1 MAKRKQSRLLTIK
14 IVILIVVAAVCM
26 VVMGFLLAYRQTD
39 LYVNSYTTEMS
50 EVFAELP
57 ETIADANIEVARD
70 TANFNETYQSYAQV
84 LAFMA
89 NNNTGF
95 RRTTAKMQE
104 YRDLLGVDNVLVV
117 SKEGTILTQAQRT
130 KANFASSRFNE
141 LRTVFD
147 TGEPSGAVD
156 IEIPSKDWLMRYYS
170 ARIDDNTMIVVEQNP
185 AELRVLTETNGSLK
199 SMLEGIDIGQSGFIF
214 AVSALDYVV
223 DYFPDPELVG
233 TDALAIGVYVGDLE
247 DGNFCWMT
255 IGDETYY
262 CGVCKIDNEYYIAAV
277 PQADMRAA
285 RNLTVAVILFAFFVV
300 MAVVIMYGIF
310 VMRENERNGTS
321 EDDVVRFGPLT
332 INKVIT
338 KKAAVLAFVGF
349 LAILVVSFYMQT
361 LFALSSQS
369 VSNND
374 RVDDIVENIEN
385 SEERMEELSEEY
397 GQRYLPIC
405 YVIGYAL
412 DANPA
417 LLNRTDLQSLA
428 DILHV
433 QSILVYNNNGK
444 LQATN
449 SAYEKYELSE
459 NESDPTYE
467 FIKLLQGEIDYV
479 VQDPTYDDIT
489 GDLWQYIGVPI
500 HDENGFV
507 DGLVQIAIRP
517 TFLQSLLSSADIETV
532 LSGVKVGSNGFA
544 FAINKDDDTFA
555 YYPVNERYT
564 GQSALDHG
572 MTREQIKDRYNDY
585 LTLDGDTYYAASAET
600 GRYYIYIA
608 GNSGELMQ
616 ERVPLTVATGI
627 VAFICLLLIFLLLII
642 EPEGNLRSDESEDG
656 SDRFIDT
663 VMPSGRVVRTESAS
677 SRWAN
682 VSVSWNERS
691 AWQKTTAVLQVLMAI
706 LVVVVCVAVVFKD
719 RFFDSDSIFSYILGN
734 DWERGLNV
742 FAITACLM
750 FICVAATA
758 VTIVQQILHILSTI
772 LSARGETIC
781 RLMSS
786 FVKYATLIGM
796 VYYALLLIGIDG
808 TTLLASAGILSIA
821 VSLGAR
827 DLVEDILS
835 GLFIIFEGEFRVGDI
850 ITVGDWR
857 GTVLEIGVRTTKVE
871 EPGQNV
877 KVIRN
882 SDMNNVINMT
892 RKLSYVS
899 ADYAIEYGESL
910 EHVEAI
916 LAKELPLIPERLPAI
931 VNGPFYRGVSSL
943 GDSSVQIRISMQCLE
958 KDRMQL
964 GRDFNREMR
973 LIFDR
978 YNINIPFPQIVVH
991 EPFEDQKATPI
1002 EKIEA
1007 EEFNEEQKEETKN
1020 MDEEIQNPK

>member
-1 MAKRKQSRLLTIK
+1 MAKQKQSRLLTVK
-14 IVILIVVAAVCM
+14 IIILIAVAAICM

-39 LYVNSYTTEMS
+39 LYIDSYTSEMT
-50 EVFAELP
+50 EVFEDLP
-57 ETIADANIEVARD
+57 DRIADANVEVARD
-70 TANFNETYQSYAQV
+70 TDTFNETCQSYAQV
-84 LAFMA
+84 LAFMV
-89 NNNTGF
+89 NNNTGY
-95 RRTTAKMQE
+95 RRTSAKMQE
-104 YRDLLGVDNVLVV
+104 YKELLGVDNVLVV
-117 SKEGTILTQAQRT
+117 GKDGNILTQATKT
-130 KANFASSRFNE
+130 KADFTSSRFNE
-141 LRTVFD
+141 LRTVFE

-156 IEIPSKDWLMRYYS
+156 IEVPSKDWLMRYYS
-170 ARIDDNTMIVVEQNP
+170 AKIDDGTMIVIEQSP
-185 AELRVLTETNGSLK
+185 AELRVLTEMNGSFR
-199 SMLEGIDIGQSGFIF
+199 SILEGIDVGQSGFIF
-214 AVSALDYVV
+214 AVSARDYVM
-223 DYFPDPELVG
+223 DYFPDEELIG
-233 TDALAIGVYVGDLE
+233 TDALEDGVNVGDLE
-247 DGNFCWMT
+247 DNNFCWMT
-255 IGDETYY
+255 IDGVSYY
-262 CGVCKIDNEYYIAAV
+262 CGVCRIDNEYYIAAV
-277 PQADMRAA
+277 PEADMRAT

-300 MAVVIMYGIF
+300 MAIVIMYGIF
-310 VMRENERNGTS
+310 VMRENERQGTN
-321 EDDVVRFGPLT
+321 ENDVRRFGPLT
-332 INKVIT
+332 INTVIM

-369 VSNND
+369 VSNNA
-374 RVDDIVENIEN
+374 RVDDIVENIQD
-385 SEERMEELSEEY
+385 SEERMQELSEEY
-397 GQRYLPIC
+397 GQRYLPVC

-412 DANPA
+412 DANPE

-428 DILHV
+428 DIMHV
-433 QSILVYNNNGK
+433 QSILVYNSAGK
-444 LQATN
+444 LHATN
-449 SAYEKYELSE
+449 SAYEKYELSDDQQ
-459 NESDPTYE
+459 DPTYE
-467 FIKLLQGEIDYV
+467 FIKLLQGEIEYV

-489 GDLWQYIGVPI
+489 GDLWQYIGVPL

-507 DGLVQIAIRP
+507 NGLVQIAIRP
-517 TFLQSLLSSADIETV
+517 SFLQSLIATADIESV
-532 LSGVKVGSNGFA
+532 LSGVKVGSTGFA
-544 FAINKDDDTFA
+544 FAIDKDDLTLA
-555 YYPVNERYT
+555 YYPPNERYT

-585 LTLDGDTYYAASAET
+585 LTLDGEVYYAASAET
-600 GRYYIYIA
+600 GNYYIYLA
-608 GNSGELMQ
+608 GSSGELMK
-616 ERVPLTVATGI
+616 ERVPLTVATGV
-627 VAFICLLLIFLLLII
+627 VAFICLLIIFLLLIV
-642 EPEGNLRSDESEDG
+642 EPESNLRNSGTGEG

-663 VMPSGRVVRTESAS
+663 VMPSGRVVKTESAS
-677 SRWAN
+677 SRWMN
-682 VSVSWNERS
+682 VSVRWNERT
-691 AWQKTTAVLQVLMAI
+691 AWQKTTAILQALMAI
-706 LVVVVCVAVVFKD
+706 LVVVVCIAVVFKNSI
-719 RFFDSDSIFSYILGN
+719 FDSNSIFSYILGN

-758 VTIVQQILHILSTI
+758 VTIIQQVLHILSTI

-781 RLMSS
+781 RLLSS

-808 TTLLASAGILSIA
+808 TTLLASAGILSVA

-871 EPGQNV
+871 EPAQNV

-943 GDSSVQIRISMQCLE
+943 GDSSVNIRISMQCLE
-958 KDRMQL
+958 SDRMQL
-964 GRDFNREMR
+964 ARDFNREMR

-978 YNINIPFPQIVVH
+978 NNINIPFPQIVVH
-991 EPFEDQKATPI
+991 EPFTNQEATAV

-1007 EEFNEEQKEETKN
+1007 EEFNEEQKEETKHLG
-1020 MDEEIQNPK
+1020 DENQGSK